1 MTTFLSPSPECPA
14 TQSVSVGA
22 SFHWEVELRLSAEML
37 FFGRGQLD
45 VAPNLVGRLIIVTA
59 RAVQQTTRQMNMNC
73 PMGAFARH
81 I

>member
-1 MTTFLSPSPECPA
+1 MTFLSSSPPTPA

-22 SFHWEVELRLSAEML
+22 LLPLEVELRLSAEML
-37 FFGRGQLD
+37 FFGRAQLD

-59 RAVQQTTRQMNMNC
+59 RAVQQT
-73 PMGAFARH
+73 FARH